1 MFSKTQSVARATIAC
16 QSSVLRPRHT
26 MRQMLRHVAA
36 TSCCNKSPSVTCEN
50 HCSRCDRISSL
61 RSVAQIQTG
70 LNLCDISQRQTKR
83 KRLVAAAVQT
93 RQLVAAICRIVCLGF
108 KSRVQSDE
116 SNPWKKRKPLQH
128 LKRIS
133 NT

>member
-36 TSCCNKSPSVTCEN
+36 TGCCNKSSSVTCEN

-83 KRLVAAAVQT
+83 KRLVAA
-93 RQLVAAICRIVCLGF
+93 ICRIVCLGL